1 MQTSAGSQNS
11 DCSALPNY
19 LTEFEEVITAN
30 QRFSRRFQTFFKVV
44 LNVSEPDERYGVTEY
59 SEAVEIRKPLVHLP
73 IKDILST
80 HRLCLEHEETIAPH
94 HADQL
99 HEVLAE
105 LKEVPPPEALLA
117 IDTVDAG

>member
-1 MQTSAGSQNS
+1 M
-11 DCSALPNY
+11 
-19 LTEFEEVITAN
+19 AN

-59 SEAVEIRKPLVHLP
+59 SEAVEIRRPLVHLP
-73 IKDILST
+73 NKDILST

-105 LKEVPPPEALLA
+105 LKL
-117 IDTVDAG
+117 TQGVDRKFVIGRSGSQGLEF